1 MNRFELPTKQDNN
14 RNIFK
19 QDIHIQKM
27 HRSHIPRTLVLFQ
40 RTNIASPEI
49 RGSGSNHSPT
59 VMKKPKYVGRMK
71 KTICNTS
78 Y

>member
-1 MNRFELPTKQDNN
+1 
-14 RNIFK
+14 
-19 QDIHIQKM
+19 M
-27 HRSHIPRTLVLFQ
+27 HRLHIPRTLVLFQ